1 MTRPLLG
8 AMRTHACGSL
18 RAGDAGTEVRLAGWV
33 ARRRDHGG
41 VAFLDL
47 RDASGV
53 VQVVVRPEEAP
64 AAAAIRVEDCVRVEG
79 TRSSESCCR
88 SF

>member
-1 MTRPLLG
+1 
-8 AMRTHACGSL
+8 MRSHACGSL
-18 RAGDAGTEVRLAGWV
+18 RAGDTGAEVRLAGWV

-53 VQVVVRPEEAP
+53 VQVVVH
-64 AAAAIRVEDCVRVEG
+64 
-79 TRSSESCCR
+79 
-88 SF
+88 